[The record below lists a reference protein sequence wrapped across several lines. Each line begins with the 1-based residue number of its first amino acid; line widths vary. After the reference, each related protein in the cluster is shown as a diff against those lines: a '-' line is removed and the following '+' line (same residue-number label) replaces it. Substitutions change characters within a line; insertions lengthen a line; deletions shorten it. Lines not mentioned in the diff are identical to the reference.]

1 MNPGAD
7 SVSRII
13 ISMIYSNLDNRFQSM
28 DFMTS
33 WRFLEIPIYIGYN
46 SSTASSNK
54 VGCYGQYVELIF
66 FGIFKP
72 EILNIMV
79 IIGKMQLN
87 FFSFKI

>member
-1 MNPGAD
+1 MNRVVP
-7 SVSRII
+7 VI
-13 ISMIYSNLDNRFQSM
+13 F
-28 DFMTS
+28 
-33 WRFLEIPIYIGYN
+33 
-46 SSTASSNK
+46 K

-87 FFSFKI
+87 F